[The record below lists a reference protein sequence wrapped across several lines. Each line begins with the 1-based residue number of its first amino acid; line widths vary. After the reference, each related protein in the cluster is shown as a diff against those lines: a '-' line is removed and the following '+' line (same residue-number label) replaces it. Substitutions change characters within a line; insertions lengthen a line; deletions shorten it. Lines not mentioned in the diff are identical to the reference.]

1 MKRMITKSKCVGF
14 GSEMR
19 SALCPI
25 ESGCI
30 YFKVNGFE
38 MVAFEGKHFNENM
51 FKTGN
56 EYDISWIP
64 KGDDRRTMSYP
75 KLLK

>member
-25 ESGCI
+25 ESSCI

-38 MVAFEGKHFNENM
+38 MVAFTGKYFTVEM
-51 FKTGN
+51 FSAGR
-56 EYDISWIP
+56 EYDISWLP
-64 KGDDRRTMSYP
+64 KERRIMSYP

>member
-1 MKRMITKSKCVGF
+1 MKRIVTKSRCVGF

-30 YFKVNGFE
+30 YFLVNGFE
-38 MVAFEGKHFNENM
+38 MVAFTGKNFKEEM
-51 FKTGN
+51 FICGK
-56 EYDISWIP
+56 EYDISWTP

-75 KLLK
+75 KLIK